1 MKAKEIIKYM
11 AYADNNE
18 DYVVLTRKDLN
29 KVMRLA
35 RKYLKIREIVLD
47 KSQHI

>member
-18 DYVVLTRKDLN
+18 DYVVLKRKELN
-29 KVMRLA
+29 KITALA
-35 RKYLKIREIVLD
+35 RKYVQIKKITLD
-47 KSQHI
+47 KSHHI

>member
-18 DYVVLTRKDLN
+18 DYVVLKRKDLH
-29 KVMRLA
+29 KIMALA
-35 RKYLKIREIVLD
+35 KKYVQIKKIMLD

>member
-1 MKAKEIIKYM
+1 MKAKEIVKYM

-18 DYVVLTRKDLN
+18 DYVVLTRKNYN
-29 KVMRLA
+29 KITRLA
-35 RKYLKIREIVLD
+35 KKYMQIKKITLD